1 MKKLAAFVLSFV
13 CVLSVVGCRPKTG
26 GDTSIETPVELNNP
40 EKETEAQDKDPG
52 ETPEE
57 NVYVVDIWDK
67 AEREQLDCDTAF
79 EKFWEDET
87 TEYYFSC
94 IKSHYIMVMDS
105 TGRVVDVV
113 TALKEGLITIET
125 LDHYGIQY
133 STEQKN

>member
-1 MKKLAAFVLSFV
+1 MGNGS
-13 CVLSVVGCRPKTG
+13 
-26 GDTSIETPVELNNP
+26 TPLVQDNVELNNP
-40 EKETEAQDKDPG
+40 EKETEAPDKDPG